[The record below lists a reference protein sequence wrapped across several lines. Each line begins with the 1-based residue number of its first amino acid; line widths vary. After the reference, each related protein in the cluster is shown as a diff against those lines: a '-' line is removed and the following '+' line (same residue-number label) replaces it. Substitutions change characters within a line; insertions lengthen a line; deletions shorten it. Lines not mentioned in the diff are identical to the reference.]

1 MKERIITVNKL
12 LDMNQRSGQ
21 SAITMK
27 ELNEYTRFSR
37 TDTGRMES
45 NIKELTAA
53 NQQATAKLTGL
64 WRLHSRFY
72 EEFTLDGLQQFL
84 SPAPVQPIRD
94 VKEAGVLCQTVLEQM
109 EQVPLKARLERPTS
123 EWALLIAK
131 EANRLPVQTGPVA
144 VSKGKGLDLEDEF

>member
-27 ELNEYTRFSR
+27 ELNEYTRFSP

-53 NQQATAKLTGL
+53 NQQATAKLTRL
-64 WRLHSRFY
+64 WRLNSRFY

-94 VKEAGVLCQTVLEQM
+94 VREAGVLCQTVLEQM
-109 EQVPLKARLERPTS
+109 EQVPLKARLEKPTS

-131 EANRLPVQTGPVA
+131 EANRLSVPLQKGPVA
-144 VSKGKGLDLEDEF
+144 VSNGKGLD